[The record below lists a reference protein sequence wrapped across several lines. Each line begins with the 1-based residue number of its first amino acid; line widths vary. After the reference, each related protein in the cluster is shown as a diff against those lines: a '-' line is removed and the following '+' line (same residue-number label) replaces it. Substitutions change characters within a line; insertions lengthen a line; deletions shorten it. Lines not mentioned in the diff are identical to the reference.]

1 MLVAWLAFLVV
12 TPLHAWSTVSNVDV
26 TPAGE
31 RPSRVKGYNYLLVG
45 SDSRQGMT
53 AEEEKA
59 LSTGD
64 AEGQRT
70 DSIILV
76 HVSETGQKSA
86 MVSLPRDS
94 YVPIPGHRK
103 NKINAA
109 FALGG
114 PKLLVATV
122 EGVTGIRVDGYVEIG
137 FGGFAKVVD
146 SSAAWTSTCPSS

>member
-1 MLVAWLAFLVV
+1 
-12 TPLHAWSTVSNVDV
+12 
-26 TPAGE
+26 
-31 RPSRVKGYNYLLVG
+31 
-45 SDSRQGMT
+45 MT

-76 HVSETGQKSA
+76 HVFGTGQKPVA
-86 MVSLPRDS
+86 PRDH
-94 YVPIPGHRK
+94 VPIPGHRK

-122 EGVTGIRVDGYVEIG
+122 EGVTGIRRVRRDRLRRLRQGRQ
-137 FGGFAKVVD
+137 
-146 SSAAWTSTCPSS
+146 STCPSS